1 MLHFNICFI
10 MFSVFES
17 WYIRQHR
24 DVAKLPAEWME
35 KTFATTTFANGF
47 LAIVAG
53 VVANLLADNLG
64 YGPRVKFMFDIKI
77 FWK

>member
-1 MLHFNICFI
+1 M
-10 MFSVFES
+10 FES

-24 DVAKLPAEWME
+24 DVAKLPTEWME

-53 VVANLLADNLG
+53 IVANILADNLG
-64 YGPRVKFMFDIKI
+64 YGARVRQGKFSECSFFVEIIQMFV
-77 FWK
+77 